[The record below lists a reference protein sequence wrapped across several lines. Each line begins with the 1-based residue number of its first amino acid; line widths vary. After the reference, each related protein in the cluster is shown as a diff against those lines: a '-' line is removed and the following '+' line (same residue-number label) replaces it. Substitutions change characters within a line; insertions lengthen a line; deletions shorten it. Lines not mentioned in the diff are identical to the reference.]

1 MTASVDAQIAR
12 FLDRYSPEIAA
23 RLGAARHRLRA
34 LFPRGH
40 ELVFDN
46 WNALV
51 FGISPSGR
59 TPDSFIS
66 VAGYP
71 KWVTLFF
78 LHGASLD
85 DPHGL
90 LEGRGKQVRGVR
102 LDSADDFDRP
112 PLAALVAQAI
122 DRQRDALAAAPP
134 LATEIR
140 LVAAK
145 QRPRRPPAP
154 AARTGARTRA

>member
-1 MTASVDAQIAR
+1 MSSDVEAQIAA
-12 FLDRYSPEIAA
+12 FLARYTPAMAA
-23 RLGAARHRLRA
+23 RLGDARLRLRA

-59 TPDSFIS
+59 TSDSFIS
-66 VAGYP
+66 VTGYP

-78 LHGASLD
+78 LHGAALD
-85 DPHGL
+85 DPLGL
-90 LEGRGKQVRGVR
+90 LEGSGKQVRGVR
-102 LDSADDFDRP
+102 LDGPDDFDRP
-112 PLAALVAQAI
+112 GIAALVEQAI
-122 DRQRDALAAAPP
+122 AAQRDALAAAPP

-145 QRPRRPPAP
+145 QRPRRPPER
-154 AARTGARTRA
+154 AARPRA